1 MRTTMLATMLA
12 CAGLAQACAANASS
26 AEVTS
31 AKTVVATASES
42 DKECCEATS
51 GASVTV
57 SSTDGEIVAICEA
70 DSPSTFTVGKKG
82 NVIVKKLDD
91 GADGHR
97 VIIRSLD
104 GDKEIKTKSKAFKII
119 VEKDGKTEVIELKPG
134 EGMAKA
140 QAFTLKKDGK
150 NNWTAKGGEGG
161 SWTFEKSDGEVFE
174 LKNLPKGSFKFKEG
188 AKPKA
193 LHFGDHDD
201 NVVFSSPKG
210 KFEFKA
216 APKGSVK
223 FFGHEGDNEYV
234 VVAPEDGDWKRFVPK
249 DAQKWIEKDAI
260 VELHGEHDGQEFVFR
275 GDGGHGVA
283 GASEDKPRLGVMLE
297 EGDGYLSVNGVLD
310 GMPAKKAGVKSGD
323 VIVAINGAKPA
334 TMDKLRKALGASE
347 IGLTLKRDGDFLK
360 LAVDLGAHEAHEEQ
374 EIRVERRG
382 DSPRWR
388 VRGVP
393 APEAL
398 REEVI
403 IRKRAGGNECNCECR
418 NQSAP
423 RAMQF
428 PALRGLD
435 AEAREKL
442 EKGLG
447 AARMELRLKRDD
459 LDKLRS
465 ELHNELKGLD
475 IDKKIMIELHE
486 GLDHAR
492 KALHDADF
500 DFDFDFD
507 FEFDEESLHEAQK
520 AIHEAL
526 RDIEIDIDVD
536 EVQESIEKAMKQY
549 KDGKGNV
556 MIRRAPGSGE
566 ARVRV
571 ERDLARVQRHQAEL
585 EKRHA
590 QAQEHRFS
598 EMKRRQAE
606 VEKRHEEAQDRRKE
620 IEWRA
625 REKAEQ
631 GRNRAED
638 ARLKELEARMERL
651 EALLKKLSRD
661 G

>member
-12 CAGLAQACAANASS
+12 CAGLAQACAANASN

-31 AKTVVATASES
+31 AKTVVASASES
-42 DKECCEATS
+42 DTDCCEASS
-51 GASVTV
+51 GTSVTV
-57 SSTDGEIVAICEA
+57 SSADGEIVAICEA
-70 DSPSTFTVGKKG
+70 DSPSTFTVGDKG
-82 NVIVKKLDD
+82 HVIVKKLDD
-91 GADGHR
+91 GADSHR
-97 VIIRSLD
+97 VIIKSLD
-104 GDKEIKTKSKAFKII
+104 GEKELKTKSKAFKII
-119 VEKDGKTEVIELKPG
+119 VKKDGKTEVIDLKPG
-134 EGMAKA
+134 DSKAHAK
-140 QAFTLKKDGK
+140 AFTLKGDGK
-150 NNWTAKGGEGG
+150 NSWTAKGGEGG
-161 SWTFEKSDGEVFE
+161 AWTFEKSDGEVFE

-193 LHFGDHDD
+193 LYFGDHDDD

-210 KFEFKA
+210 TFEFKA

-260 VELHGEHDGQEFVFR
+260 VELHGEHDGQNFVFR
-275 GDGGHGVA
+275 GDGGA

-323 VIVAINGAKPA
+323 VILAINGAKPA

-347 IGLTLKRDGDFLK
+347 IGLTLKRDGDVLK

-382 DSPRWR
+382 NSPKWR

-393 APEAL
+393 APEKL
-398 REEVI
+398 HEEVI
-403 IRKRAGGNECNCECR
+403 LRKRGGGNECNCECR
-418 NQSAP
+418 NQSGPGAL
-423 RAMQF
+423 QF
-428 PALRGLD
+428 PALRSMD
-435 AEAREKL
+435 AEARERI
-442 EKGLG
+442 EKSLG
-447 AARMELRLKRDD
+447 AARVELRLKRDD

-492 KALHDADF
+492 KALHEADL

-507 FEFDEESLHEAQK
+507 FEFDEESMHEAQK
-520 AIHEAL
+520 AIHDAL
-526 RDIEIDIDVD
+526 QNIEIDIDVD
-536 EVQESIEKAMKQY
+536 EIHESIEQAMKHY
-549 KDGKGNV
+549 KDGTGNV
-556 MIRRAPGSGE
+556 FIRRAPGSGE

-571 ERDLARVQRHQAEL
+571 ERDLARVKRHQAEL

-590 QAQEHRFS
+590 HAQEQRFS
-598 EMKRRQAE
+598 EMKRRQVE
-606 VEKRHEEAQDRRKE
+606 VEKRHAEAQERRQGN
-620 IEWRA
+620 EWRA
-625 REKAEQ
+625 REKAAQ